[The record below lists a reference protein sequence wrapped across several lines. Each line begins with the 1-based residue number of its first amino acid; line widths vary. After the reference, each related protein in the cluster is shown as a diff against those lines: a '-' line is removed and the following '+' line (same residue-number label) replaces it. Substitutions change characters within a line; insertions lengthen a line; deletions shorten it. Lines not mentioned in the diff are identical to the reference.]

1 MSTPGSAFPPAAEL
15 VEQVLARSAA
25 DRCTVL
31 VQERWSVNVRFAVNS
46 TTSNGLRRSRTV
58 TVVSFVDGAD
68 GTSEASVTRTG
79 VIDVADLVAESE
91 ALARS
96 AGPAPDAYEP
106 VDAVVDADFSQAPE
120 ETGHEE
126 LAGIVSGLAIALPAA
141 ERIGTTLAGFAEHAM
156 ETTYLGTS
164 TGLRRRYAQPTG
176 GFQLNGRADGGRRS
190 AWSSAAMP
198 HLASLDVDA
207 HVTEVHRRLEW
218 AATSVELPA
227 GRYETILP
235 PIAVADLMTYLYWTL
250 SARDA
255 ADGSTVFSRRGGGT
269 RIGERLSDLPFEL
282 RSDPRES
289 GLECAP
295 FLATG
300 ASSDVA
306 SVFDNGVPLSRTAW
320 IEGGTLTNLFTP
332 RADARRGATGFA
344 APIDN
349 LVLELPG
356 ADGETE
362 DLVARTERG
371 LLLTCLWYIRQVD
384 PALLLLTGLTRD
396 GVYLVEDGHIK
407 GAVNNFRFN
416 ESPVDLLGR
425 AVEAGAST
433 RTMSREW
440 GDEFNRTRMPPLR
453 IPDFNMSSVSP
464 AN

>member
-1 MSTPGSAFPPAAEL
+1 MSARESAFPPAAEL
-15 VEQVLARSAA
+15 VEQVLARSTA

-31 VQERWSVNVRFAVNS
+31 VQERWSANVRFAVNT

-58 TVVSFVDGAD
+58 AVISFFDGPT
-68 GTSEASVTRTG
+68 GTSAASVTRTG
-79 VIDVADLVAESE
+79 VVDVAGLVGESE
-91 ALARS
+91 ALARA
-96 AGPAPDAYEP
+96 AGPSPDAVEP
-106 VDAVVDADFSQAPE
+106 VDAVVDADFSQPPE

-126 LAGIVSGLAIALPAA
+126 LAGIVNGLAVALPAA
-141 ERIGTTLAGFAEHAM
+141 DRIGTTLAGFAEHAV

-164 TGLRRRYAQPTG
+164 TGLRRRFAQPTG

-190 AWSSAAMP
+190 AWSSAATA
-198 HLASLDVDA
+198 HLASLDVDG
-207 HVTEVHRRLEW
+207 HVAEVHRRLGW
-218 AATSVELPA
+218 ASTSVALPA
-227 GRYETILP
+227 GRYEAILS

-269 RIGERLSDLPFEL
+269 RIGERLSPLPFEL
-282 RSDPRES
+282 RSDPLEA

-306 SVFDNGVPLSRTAW
+306 SVFDNGMPLSPTAW
-320 IEGGTLTNLFTP
+320 IEGGTLANLFTP
-332 RADARRGATGFA
+332 RADARREGTRFA

-356 ADGETE
+356 AEGSTE

-384 PALLLLTGLTRD
+384 PATLLLTGLTRD
-396 GVYLVEDGHIK
+396 GVYLVEDGRIT

-416 ESPVDLLGR
+416 ESPVDLLAR

-440 GDEFNRTRMPPLR
+440 GDEFNRTAMPPLR